1 VVRTLVL
8 AAIASGA
15 TACAAQPVATTPAT
29 TPPVTTTTSPAV
41 STSPSPSIAAA
52 VASPCEPGVAACVRL
67 STRQAW
73 LGGDAPIPI
82 SPGGPG
88 FETPTGTFAVEWKA
102 ESIVSDDYGTPMP
115 HAVFFAPGGIAFHEG
130 SLIEPSHGCVH
141 LTPDTAARFFG
152 ALGIGASVQVVP

>member
-1 VVRTLVL
+1 MVRTPVL
-8 AAIASGA
+8 AAVAVA
-15 TACAAQPVATTPAT
+15 AAACTAQPIAT
-29 TPPVTTTTSPAV
+29 TPPATTTTSPV
-41 STSPSPSIAAA
+41 GSTSPPPSVAAA
-52 VASPCEPGVAACVRL
+52 VAQPCEPGVAACVRL

-73 LGGDAPIPI
+73 LGGDAPVPI

-130 SLIEPSHGCVH
+130 SLTESSHGCVH